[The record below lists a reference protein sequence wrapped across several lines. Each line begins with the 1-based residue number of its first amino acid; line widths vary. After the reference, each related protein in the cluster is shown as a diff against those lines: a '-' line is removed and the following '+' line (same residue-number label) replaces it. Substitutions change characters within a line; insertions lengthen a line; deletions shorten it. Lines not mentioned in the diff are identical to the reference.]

1 LSFSLQCVAAGLNK
15 CDRKFYTQFM
25 NIDIKPLKN
34 IVISAS
40 ETELL
45 PRFNDAMRLWDYA
58 TAQLILS
65 ENA

>member
-1 LSFSLQCVAAGLNK
+1 MKL
-15 CDRKFYTQFM
+15 
-25 NIDIKPLKN
+25 DIKPLKN